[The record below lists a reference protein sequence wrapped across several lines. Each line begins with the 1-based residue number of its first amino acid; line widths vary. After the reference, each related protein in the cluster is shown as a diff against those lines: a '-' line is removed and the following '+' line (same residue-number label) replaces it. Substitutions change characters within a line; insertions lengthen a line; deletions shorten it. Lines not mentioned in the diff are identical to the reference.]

1 VKRGEVW
8 WADLQAPA
16 GRRPVLLLNRDAA
29 YQVRNTVIVALVTT
43 RVRRIPTEVP
53 LGVDEGMPKA
63 CVINLDNLQ
72 AIPRASLGT
81 HITTL
86 TPAKVEAVDQ
96 AVHFALGLRT

>member
-8 WADLQAPA
+8 WADLSAPA

-29 YQVRNTVIVALVTT
+29 YQVRDTVIVALVMT
-43 RVRRIPTEVP
+43 RVRGIPTEVP

-72 AIPRASLGT
+72 TIPRASIDT

-86 TPAKVEAVDQ
+86 TPARIDAVDR

>member
-1 VKRGEVW
+1 
-8 WADLQAPA
+8 
-16 GRRPVLLLNRDAA
+16 
-29 YQVRNTVIVALVTT
+29 
-43 RVRRIPTEVP
+43 VP
-53 LGVDEGMPKA
+53 LGVDEGMPEA

-86 TPAKVEAVDQ
+86 VPAKVEAVDQ